1 MNQKDI
7 INYCFENYERLNFS
21 SNHDLEIAKN
31 FIKIFIEDE
40 LFKKNR
46 DYKQL
51 RAFIHIYGNLK
62 MIDYN
67 VKTNIITTDP
77 GTSKKK
83 YKITRFF
90 DRQNDESNL
99 YGECDEEKIRVQLTN
114 YLIRSL
120 YTSDKDNFIRLINTI
135 NHELKHAV
143 SYKNTDFYNTI
154 ITQQNYKNLKF
165 NLFDQ
170 ACLTKEE
177 SLNKD
182 KCKEYEIKKYYQ
194 DKYMEYYYFF
204 EEEIGAFKQ
213 GYESVIM
220 EFSNYENIVDSY
232 KYIRNRYVSRRF
244 TEMYDYVNVDFINSI
259 LKDDYVRSLPLY
271 KNNKNIFD
279 LEFNNDGSKKSLKEI
294 IENKY
299 KQLDL
304 LNNIILSNPED
315 KRAQEILLKNEIE
328 KTFNEIGYNLII
340 RGENIEGINNLEIL
354 EMLNYGLKQE
364 ELRMLDNDFYTGI
377 MDKRINRDY
386 LQKRIN
392 QINEIKGDIYGKKNS
407 SKLYK

>member
-7 INYCFENYERLNFS
+7 INYCFENYERLNF
-21 SNHDLEIAKN
+21 NNQKDLEIAKN

-51 RAFIHIYGNLK
+51 KAFIHIYGNLK

-99 YGECDEEKIRVQLTN
+99 YGECDKEKIRVQLTN

-120 YTSDKDNFIRLINTI
+120 YTSDKDNFTRLINTI

-177 SLNKD
+177 SLSKD
-182 KCKEYEIKKYYQ
+182 KCKEYEKKKYYQ

-213 GYESVIM
+213 GYESVIK

-279 LEFNNDGSKKSLKEI
+279 LEFNNDGSKKNLKEI

-340 RGENIEGINNLEIL
+340 RGENIEGINSLEIL

>member
-1 MNQKDI
+1 
-7 INYCFENYERLNFS
+7 
-21 SNHDLEIAKN
+21 
-31 FIKIFIEDE
+31 
-40 LFKKNR
+40 
-46 DYKQL
+46 
-51 RAFIHIYGNLK
+51 
-62 MIDYN
+62 
-67 VKTNIITTDP
+67 
-77 GTSKKK
+77 
-83 YKITRFF
+83 
-90 DRQNDESNL
+90 
-99 YGECDEEKIRVQLTN
+99 
-114 YLIRSL
+114 
-120 YTSDKDNFIRLINTI
+120 
-135 NHELKHAV
+135 
-143 SYKNTDFYNTI
+143 
-154 ITQQNYKNLKF
+154 
-165 NLFDQ
+165 
-170 ACLTKEE
+170 
-177 SLNKD
+177 
-182 KCKEYEIKKYYQ
+182 
-194 DKYMEYYYFF
+194 
-204 EEEIGAFKQ
+204 
-213 GYESVIM
+213 M

-304 LNNIILSNPED
+304 LNNIILCNPED

>member
-1 MNQKDI
+1 MDL
-7 INYCFENYERLNFS
+7 INYCFNNYENLNFE
-21 SNHDLEIAKN
+21 NEKDLEIAKN
-31 FIKIFIEDE
+31 FVNTFIKDE

-46 DYKQL
+46 NYKQL

-120 YTSDKDNFIRLINTI
+120 YTNDKSNFTRLINTI

-143 SYKNTDFYNTI
+143 SYKNIDFYNTI
-154 ITQQNYKNLKF
+154 ITRQNYQNLKF

-177 SLNKD
+177 SLSKNKKND
-182 KCKEYEIKKYYQ
+182 YEIRKYYH
-194 DKYMEYYYFF
+194 DKYMEYYFFF

-213 GYESVIM
+213 GYESVIN
-220 EFSNYENIVDSY
+220 EFKNYENIVDSY
-232 KYIRNRYVSRRF
+232 EFIRNKYVSRRF
-244 TEMYDYVNVDFINSI
+244 TEMYDYVNVEFINSI

-271 KNNKNIFD
+271 VNNKEIFNLEFD
-279 LEFNNDGSKKSLKEI
+279 LNGNKKSLNEI
-294 IENKY
+294 IKNKY

-304 LNNIILSNPED
+304 LNTMILMNPED
-315 KRAQEILLKNEIE
+315 KNLQKILLNNEIE

-340 RGENIEGINNLEIL
+340 RGENIEGLNILDVL
-354 EMLNYGLKQE
+354 EMLNYGLKYE
-364 ELRMLDNDFYTGI
+364 ELRLLDNDFYTGI
-377 MDKRINRDY
+377 MDKRINREY
-386 LQKRIN
+386 IQKRIDK
-392 QINEIKGDIYGKKNS
+392 IKELKGEIYGKRNS
-407 SKLYK
+407 TKLYK